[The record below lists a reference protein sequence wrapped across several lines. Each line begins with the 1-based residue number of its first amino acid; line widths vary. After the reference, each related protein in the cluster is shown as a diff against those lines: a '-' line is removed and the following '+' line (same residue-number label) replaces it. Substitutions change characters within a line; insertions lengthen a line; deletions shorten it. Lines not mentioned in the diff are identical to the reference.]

1 MEIIYTVCSSSQEA
15 KSIGKIL
22 IQEKLCACVNII
34 QGMESI
40 YFWEGEIIEDNEVIL
55 LIKTTLNHFDQIS
68 RKIKELHSYEVP
80 CVFSLQAKNVNKDYL
95 NWMKNYI
102 EL

>member
-55 LIKTTLNHFDQIS
+55 LIKTTLNHFDEIS

-95 NWMKNYI
+95 NWMRNYI

>member
-22 IQEKLCACVNII
+22 VQEKLCACVNII

-40 YFWEGEIIEDNEVIL
+40 YFWEGEIIL
-55 LIKTTLNHFDQIS
+55 
-68 RKIKELHSYEVP
+68 
-80 CVFSLQAKNVNKDYL
+80 
-95 NWMKNYI
+95 
-102 EL
+102 

>member
-68 RKIKELHSYEVP
+68 RKIKELHSYKVP